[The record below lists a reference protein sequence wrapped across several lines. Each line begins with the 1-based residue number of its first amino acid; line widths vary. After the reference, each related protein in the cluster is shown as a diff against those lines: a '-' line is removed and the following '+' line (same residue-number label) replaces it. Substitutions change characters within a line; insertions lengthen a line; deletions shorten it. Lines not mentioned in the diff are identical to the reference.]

1 MNTKNDKEDGGKK
14 AARCDINVPLIVPAS
29 AALEIAELSNNASN
43 FFLNIVLK
51 KCLEKSS
58 EVFI

>member
-29 AALEIAELSNNASN
+29 AALDAILSNNASN